1 MRHGCAPGWGARS
14 ATRLDPPGARPPLV
28 IGGSTIRSGQPSPW
42 LRVRLDR
49 RLQRARRSP
58 GRPSRMAGW
67 KACPQGPELDLPGMA
82 RGPLIQGRSWY
93 GARRCG
99 STGKLKPFSVGV
111 GRQRK
116 VLQDWALILIIDGD
130 RGHLAGASSGLADL
144 TWRTF
149 RPTGQIRNMADVMRL
164 ACAGMHVVAARHSLL
179 RPASCHRGHGPSRGV
194 SWCKHAISTGQRVLL
209 RLVHGRRATPVEG
222 HSTRRGSS
230 DKTEW
235 VTRETIVI
243 DVSGWAC
250 PRRGATASPAGAR
263 GRGSP
268 EPFGRVSRAKWDRCF
283 VPCGPV
289 TDRRREPSIGS

>member
-1 MRHGCAPGWGARS
+1 MRHGCAPRWGVRS

-67 KACPQGPELDLPGMA
+67 RACPQGPELDLPGMA

-111 GRQRK
+111 GRQRE

-149 RPTGQIRNMADVMRL
+149 RPTGQIRNMADVMRFACGGCTSSRPGTPFSDLPL
-164 ACAGMHVVAARHSLL
+164 AIVVMGLREVSPGVSMRSRPVNVFFYGLFMDVELLLSKGIRPAAGAPTRPNGLLAKRSSSTCPVGHALDEALPL
-179 RPASCHRGHGPSRGV
+179 RPRALVDADRRSHSAGCLELNGTAASCH
-194 SWCKHAISTGQRVLL
+194 A
-209 RLVHGRRATPVEG
+209 
-222 HSTRRGSS
+222 
-230 DKTEW
+230 
-235 VTRETIVI
+235 
-243 DVSGWAC
+243 
-250 PRRGATASPAGAR
+250 AR
-263 GRGSP
+263 
-268 EPFGRVSRAKWDRCF
+268 
-283 VPCGPV
+283 
-289 TDRRREPSIGS
+289 